1 MNKGSCTSENGL
13 HTKLNGSSTWYFV
26 VLDPVQLILFSS
38 EETLMAVTRL
48 PDDIY
53 GNPIT
58 ELIDVPT
65 RSTRSQQPVVPDSL
79 TSQEGAQPI
88 NPPPET
94 SYVGSSF
101 VDHSYIALGLEN
113 RGQLRRV
120 EDYLA
125 DHNQTLLPVRERVAF
140 IVFWVAETVLGSSR
154 RRLGH
159 RRSIHAKM
167 ISSRMFK
174 N

>member
-1 MNKGSCTSENGL
+1 MS
-13 HTKLNGSSTWYFV
+13 
-26 VLDPVQLILFSS
+26 
-38 EETLMAVTRL
+38 
-48 PDDIY
+48 
-53 GNPIT
+53 
-58 ELIDVPT
+58 PT

-101 VDHSYIALGLEN
+101 VDHSCIALGLKD

-125 DHNQTLLPVRERVAF
+125 DHNQTLLPVKKRVAF
-140 IVFWVAETVLGSSR
+140 VVFWVAETVLGSSR
-154 RRLGH
+154 RHLGCRH
-159 RRSIHAKM
+159 SIHARM
-167 ISSRMFK
+167 ISLRISPYLR
-174 N
+174 